1 LGVWFEIFF
10 TFVFVFFC
18 FRVAVASSGLLRA
31 RHGNTA
37 MDGAKAR
44 DPASRSRLKEKI
56 KAMEESRKPGGG
68 GAGAGAGLHRA
79 AAAPAPPSIEKVLAD
94 VPAQVQ
100 RLRAQIQSGAKTV
113 PDDAELSAA
122 DVERI
127 LAKAGADPRFA
138 PRVIAAL
145 ERVQAGEASLEDAVK
160 TAADECLTIAQ
171 MAR

>member
-1 LGVWFEIFF
+1 
-10 TFVFVFFC
+10 
-18 FRVAVASSGLLRA
+18 
-31 RHGNTA
+31 
-37 MDGAKAR
+37 MDVAKAR
-44 DPASRSRLKEKI
+44 DPASRSRLKERI
-56 KAMEESRKPGGG
+56 KAMKEGRKPGGG
-68 GAGAGAGLHRA
+68 GAGSHRPVP
-79 AAAPAPPSIEKVLAD
+79 APAPPSIEKVLAD

>member
-1 LGVWFEIFF
+1 
-10 TFVFVFFC
+10 
-18 FRVAVASSGLLRA
+18 
-31 RHGNTA
+31 
-37 MDGAKAR
+37 
-44 DPASRSRLKEKI
+44 
-56 KAMEESRKPGGG
+56 MEESRKPGGGG
-68 GAGAGAGLHRA
+68 GAGAGAGLHRT

-138 PRVIAAL
+138 PRVIAAM

>member
-1 LGVWFEIFF
+1 
-10 TFVFVFFC
+10 
-18 FRVAVASSGLLRA
+18 
-31 RHGNTA
+31 
-37 MDGAKAR
+37 MDVAKAR
-44 DPASRSRLKEKI
+44 DPASRSRLKERI
-56 KAMEESRKPGGG
+56 KAMKEGRKPGGG
-68 GAGAGAGLHRA
+68 GGGAGSHRA

>member
-1 LGVWFEIFF
+1 
-10 TFVFVFFC
+10 
-18 FRVAVASSGLLRA
+18 
-31 RHGNTA
+31 
-37 MDGAKAR
+37 MDVAKAR
-44 DPASRSRLKEKI
+44 DQASRSRLKEKI
-56 KAMEESRKPGGG
+56 KAMKEGRKPGGG
-68 GAGAGAGLHRA
+68 GAGSHRPVP
-79 AAAPAPPSIEKVLAD
+79 APAPPSIEKVLAD

>member
-31 RHGNTA
+31 RHGNAA
-37 MDGAKAR
+37 MDVAKAR
-44 DPASRSRLKEKI
+44 DPASRSRLKERI
-56 KAMEESRKPGGG
+56 KAMKEGRKPGGG
-68 GAGAGAGLHRA
+68 GGGAGSHRPVP
-79 AAAPAPPSIEKVLAD
+79 APAPPSIEKVLAD

>member
-1 LGVWFEIFF
+1 
-10 TFVFVFFC
+10 
-18 FRVAVASSGLLRA
+18 
-31 RHGNTA
+31 
-37 MDGAKAR
+37 MDVAKAR

-56 KAMEESRKPGGG
+56 KAMKEGRKPGGG
-68 GAGAGAGLHRA
+68 GGGAGSHRPVP
-79 AAAPAPPSIEKVLAD
+79 APAPPSIEKVLAD